1 MEKAGD
7 RITFSQI
14 LMAEKISQQLCCEVQ
29 IGYSYLI
36 NFMVIMYWYTAIIL
50 FLIKISKVNMER

>member
-14 LMAEKISQQLCCEVQ
+14 LMAEEISQQLWYETQ
-29 IGYSYLI
+29 IGYSYLLNLMLLI
-36 NFMVIMYWYTAIIL
+36 SFYTTIS
-50 FLIKISKVNMER
+50 FLNKISRVYMKQ